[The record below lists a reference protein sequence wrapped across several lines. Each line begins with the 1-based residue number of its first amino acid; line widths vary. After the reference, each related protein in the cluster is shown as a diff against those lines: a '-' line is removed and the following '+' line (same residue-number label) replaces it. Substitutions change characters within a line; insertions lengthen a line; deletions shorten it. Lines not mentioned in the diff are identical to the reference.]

1 MECKVKIGVAY
12 EPKWFERRYTQGTY
26 SGKNVPLD
34 ADAMNLQSVLLGT
47 QFERSKPN
55 RLWVAVSAVAVVA
68 LIYLITYL

>member
-1 MECKVKIGVAY
+1 MECKVKIGVNY

-34 ADAMNLQSVLLGT
+34 ADAMNLQSVMLGT
-47 QFERSKPN
+47 QFERNKPN
-55 RLWVAVSAVAVVA
+55 RIWVAVSAVAVVT

>member
-12 EPKWFERRYTQGTY
+12 EPKWFERRQTQGTY

-34 ADAMNLQSVLLGT
+34 ADAMNLQSVMLGT

-55 RLWVAVSAVAVVA
+55 RMRVAVGAVAVVA

>member
-12 EPKWFERRYTQGTY
+12 EPKWFERRQTQGTY

-34 ADAMNLQSVLLGT
+34 ADAMNLQSVMIGT

-55 RLWVAVSAVAVVA
+55 RMRVAVGAVAVVA

>member
-47 QFERSKPN
+47 QFERSKPS
-55 RLWVAVSAVAVVA
+55 RMRVAVSAVAVVA

>member
-1 MECKVKIGVAY
+1 MQVKVKIGSAY
-12 EPKWFERRYTQGTY
+12 EPKWFERRQTQGTY

-55 RLWVAVSAVAVVA
+55 RMWVAVSVVVCVA
-68 LIYLITYL
+68 LIYLITYF

>member
-1 MECKVKIGVAY
+1 MDCKVKIGVAY

>member
-47 QFERSKPN
+47 QFKRSKPN
-55 RLWVAVSAVAVVA
+55 RMWVAVSAVAVVA